1 MGELTLVSGYTG
13 RGKTTWLS
21 EYSIDLAEQ
30 GIKTL
35 WGSFE
40 VRLERFVALQGTGFH
55 CKIWQYP
62 FDCITYWEYP
72 FIVTQV
78 TRKSYK
84 EATSEDAMP
93 KTRELFEKLP
103 LNVINKLPGMIDAH
117 ELYTYMNQARKDFG
131 VQHFVL
137 DNLQFLTDYSTE

>member
-21 EYSIDLAEQ
+21 EYSIDLAER

-40 VRLERFVALQGTGFH
+40 VRLERFVAIQGTGLSNKVLIFTGLLL
-55 CKIWQYP
+55 KRPY
-62 FDCITYWEYP
+62 T
-72 FIVTQV
+72 VAQV

-84 EATSEDAMP
+84 EATSEDDMP
-93 KTRELFEKLP
+93 KTRELFENLP

-117 ELYTYMNQARKDFG
+117 ELYTYMNQARKEFG